1 MFFLDNMLRY
11 SLVILLILSP
21 LFAEKKKKATPP
33 QQSPLDQYLGQTYAN
48 SSVNNA
54 PTSPGSLFSPDSRF
68 TGLAMDL
75 RANRLGDIVTVVVSE
90 NTSAVASGDVKTQRQ
105 STLSSSISAAAGI
118 MKATGPLN
126 NLAGANTQSQLAGT
140 GETTR
145 TATITATMSAHVTR
159 VLPNGTMVIE
169 GVKHVQ
175 VNSEDQTIVVRGII
189 RPVDVLMDNT
199 IPSNRISE
207 MEVRVN
213 GKGVVGDSIRRPF
226 ILWRLLMGILPF

>member
-1 MFFLDNMLRY
+1 MLRY
-11 SLVILLILSP
+11 LLVLVLIVSP
-21 LFAEKKKKATPP
+21 LCAKKKKATPP
-33 QQSPLDQYLGQTYAN
+33 QKSPLDQYLGQTYAN
-48 SSVNNA
+48 SSVNVA

-75 RANRLGDIVTVVVSE
+75 RANRLGDIVTVLVSE
-90 NTSAVASGDVKTQRQ
+90 NATAVASGDVKTQRQ

-145 TATITATMSAHVTR
+145 TATITATVSAHVTH

-175 VNSEDQTIVVRGII
+175 VNSEDQTIIVRGII
-189 RPVDVLMDNT
+189 RPVDVQMDNT
-199 IPSNRISE
+199 IPSDRISE